1 MSARKRSFV
10 FSLLLL
16 SLLAALLALP
26 GLAQDSEPVE
36 TPTETPTATA
46 TATATPSATPT
57 NTTVPPLRVTG
68 SEPQQIPYNQGAQLT
83 VFGSNFTAQT
93 TVRLVGFGLLDAT
106 LVHGGAI
113 TAAVP
118 STINPGVYDI
128 EVSDPL
134 GGTMR
139 SPNRLTVLP
148 PPPPTLPVMP
158 TITPIPG
165 APRIVVTSYSTNP
178 LTIEPGGTLVLNMIV
193 TNQGTRPAQA
203 IVITAK
209 GTRFVP
215 AGGQASVTVAN
226 LTPGMTA
233 PVTLA
238 LSAAADLP
246 GGPTNITL
254 EITFRDAEG
263 QNYTEDVDLGVTAT
277 TIERSSQITL
287 QNFRIA
293 PESVTPG
300 GLMRVRL
307 TAVNTGNQRAT
318 NVIVRLNSEGVLLAG
333 PQGDT
338 FTIGDLEPGES
349 RIIDMPFIVSLDA
362 EEGPRAQNFT
372 VTHQH
377 NGDVVTST
385 QSTTIN
391 IIVPPQPRAL
401 LVLKRY
407 TSSVAEL
414 EPGMR
419 FQLTAILENLGD
431 GTAGEAVLTFGT
443 VTSSGGSGG
452 SGDGG
457 SGSGGSSTSTN
468 PSTTFAPL
476 ETGGRIFIGS
486 VDSFA
491 EVTLAQEF
499 IVGGSV
505 TTGVYTLPI
514 TIEYTQPSGSS
525 VQETINASLV
535 VIVPPRLTINEQP
548 PAPPFANVGEPF
560 PVGFQII
567 NGGRSRVDL
576 IEAEFEVEGG
586 EIFDGASTRLESLDA
601 GADTSFIATI
611 SGMQEG
617 EVKVIARI
625 RYLNELNQVRTIE
638 REALVSVAAPPPFEP
653 PIDEPPPFE
662 PPPPTPEPPQDILG
676 RLLLA
681 LLGLG
686 S

>member
-16 SLLAALLALP
+16 GLIAALLALP

-46 TATATPSATPT
+46 TPSATPT
-57 NTTVPPLRVTG
+57 NTAVPPLRVTG

-148 PPPPTLPVMP
+148 PPPPTMQALP
-158 TITPIPG
+158 TITPVPG

-193 TNQGTRPAQA
+193 ANQGTRPAQA

-226 LTPGMTA
+226 LPPGSTA

-246 GGPTNITL
+246 GGPINITL

-277 TIERSSQITL
+277 AVERSSQITL
-287 QNFRIA
+287 QDFRIA

-318 NVIVRLNSEGVLLAG
+318 NVIVRLNGEGVLLAG

-338 FTIGDLEPGES
+338 FIIGDLEPGES
-349 RIIDMPFIVSLDA
+349 RIIDMPLIVSPEA
-362 EEGPRAQNFT
+362 KEGPRAQNFT

-377 NGDVVTST
+377 DGDVVTST

-391 IIVPPQPRAL
+391 IVVPPQPRAL

-407 TSSVAEL
+407 TSSVPEL

-431 GTAGEAVLTFGT
+431 GSAGEAVLTFGT

-486 VDSFA
+486 VDPFG
-491 EVTLAQEF
+491 EVTLVQEF

-535 VIVPPRLTINEQP
+535 VIVPPRLTITEQP

-601 GADTSFIATI
+601 GADTSFVATI

-662 PPPPTPEPPQDILG
+662 PPPPTPEPPQDVLG